1 MIISFADRATRALA
15 AGQSPMEF
23 QSFERA
29 AVRKLAQLD
38 AATRLS
44 DLVLP
49 PGNRLEHLKGD
60 RAGQLSIRINRQWR
74 ICCIWTEEGPAE
86 VEIVDYH

>member
-1 MIISFADRATRALA
+1 
-15 AGQSPMEF
+15 MEF
-23 QSFERA
+23 QSFERV

-49 PGNRLEHLKGD
+49 RGNRLEYLKGD
-60 RAGQLSIRINRQWR
+60 REGQLSIRINRQWR
-74 ICCIWTEEGPAE
+74 ICFIWTPDGPAE